1 MSRHSR
7 ILRGT
12 LDLLDDDDDVTDYWT
27 NWDEHVN
34 TAGILRLPVL
44 GYCCRTCIV
53 YKRNTHNTS
62 IEKMEVFLCL
72 KTDMEKK
79 EKSLKQG

>member
-1 MSRHSR
+1 MSSK
-7 ILRGT
+7 IPQVL
-12 LDLLDDDDDVTDYWT
+12 
-27 NWDEHVN
+27 
-34 TAGILRLPVL
+34 LRLPVL

>member
-1 MSRHSR
+1 M
-7 ILRGT
+7 
-12 LDLLDDDDDVTDYWT
+12 DMK
-27 NWDEHVN
+27 E
-34 TAGILRLPVL
+34 RLQAVSYTHL
-44 GYCCRTCIV
+44 IV

>member
-1 MSRHSR
+1 M
-7 ILRGT
+7 
-12 LDLLDDDDDVTDYWT
+12 
-27 NWDEHVN
+27 
-34 TAGILRLPVL
+34 RLPVL

-79 EKSLKQG
+79 EKSLKQDEAAKL

>member
-1 MSRHSR
+1 MSSK
-7 ILRGT
+7 
-12 LDLLDDDDDVTDYWT
+12 
-27 NWDEHVN
+27 N

-44 GYCCRTCIV
+44 VIGCRTCIV

-79 EKSLKQG
+79 REESETGMKAAKL